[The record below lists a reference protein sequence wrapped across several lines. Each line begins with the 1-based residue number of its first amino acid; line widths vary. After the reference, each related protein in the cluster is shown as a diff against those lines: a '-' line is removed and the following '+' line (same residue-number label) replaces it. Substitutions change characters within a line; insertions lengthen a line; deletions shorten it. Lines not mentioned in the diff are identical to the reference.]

1 LAVQDI
7 PIGHRMRLVRRSRG
21 MTREQLGDLAGVSTT
36 WVTEAERGIPSDR
49 RIGPLSRIS
58 RVLGVSLTD
67 LAGQRLPL
75 PSGVQVHSGGMDALR
90 RALLPGMTAPWV
102 EGTVEPRRLAND
114 AAETWRLRQACRYS
128 AVGAVLPGLIVR
140 GEQARRELTG
150 GDRSSA
156 CGALATIYATA
167 SSLCAQVGEIEL
179 AAAAV
184 ALAARVAEEAG
195 SPALE
200 GFVAGRAS
208 LVLLRMGE
216 ESHAVDVAVAAAQEI
231 ESFPRSATAEEIA
244 VHGSLLL
251 TSAVAQARLGDAPSA
266 WNLLAEADRD
276 ATRFG
281 PDRTHMR
288 TAFGLANVLLHGI
301 GITVELGDPRAA
313 TRRAQELDPSRLP
326 AELSERRCR
335 YWIDVARAHASL
347 RRPGDALDA
356 MLRAEQ
362 VAPEEVRLD
371 VDARDMV
378 RELLHRQRGSV
389 APELRGLAERL
400 GMSAK

>member
-1 LAVQDI
+1 MQDI

-21 MTREQLGDLAGVSTT
+21 MTREQLAELVGVSTS
-36 WVTEAERGIPSDR
+36 WVTRTERGAPSDR
-49 RIGPLSRIS
+49 RIGPLSRVS

-75 PSGVQVHSGGMDALR
+75 PSDVEVRSDGMDALR
-90 RALLPGMTAPWV
+90 RALLPGMAAVWV
-102 EGTVEPRRLAND
+102 EGTVTPQRLAND

-128 AVGAVLPGLIVR
+128 ALGAVLPGLIAR

-156 CGALATIYATA
+156 CGALATIYASA

-184 ALAARVAEEAG
+184 ALAASVAEEAG
-195 SPALE
+195 SPTLE
-200 GFVAGRAS
+200 GIVAGRTS
-208 LVLLRMGE
+208 LVLMRMGE
-216 ESHAVDVAVAAAQEI
+216 ETHAVDVAVAAAQEI

-251 TSAVAQARLGDAPSA
+251 TAAVAEARLGDAPSA

-276 ATRFG
+276 ATRLG

-301 GITVELGDPRAA
+301 GIAVELGDPRAA
-313 TRRAQELDPSRLP
+313 RRRAQELDPSRLP
-326 AELSERRCR
+326 AELSEGRCR
-335 YWIDVARAHASL
+335 YWIDVARAHAAMG
-347 RRPGDALDA
+347 RPGDALDA
-356 MLRAEQ
+356 LLRAEQ

-371 VDARDMV
+371 VAVRDMV
-378 RELLHRQRGSV
+378 RELLHSQRGSV
-389 APELRGLAERL
+389 APELRELAGRL
-400 GMSAK
+400 GVHTN